1 MKSTIRKAVALEE
14 LRARNAGMS
23 APSPPLPS
31 TEKLSARSFRCGAAC
46 SLQRQGHADTI
57 ICDLLDWKQVKT
69 MQTYLR
75 RYNSLNTANGLN
87 VSDVALM
94 AATKTAAARDLV
106 EQVGGAPL
114 GRVLTPDETRA
125 VFAMLDHREEII
137 KQLVVIEENLRAQ
150 AAAAPASMVGAH
162 FSLVLERVEARLA
175 ALMEEERAAVES
187 AVEASGDAAA
197 AAAALVVPRRFVTL
211 RGVPLESAAAP
222 PVAAAL
228 GASRLGGDAAGAA
241 APKRKRS
248 VAPTV
253 TQELMN
259 AAAKAGGCADGWRK
273 MRDYFVENVDA
284 DYGLVLPK
292 VWRNAYTKRN
302 KVLAPG
308 ASTPPSKRVPAKV
321 IDAAYATGEV
331 SSWPQLRSV
340 VLREHPGLY
349 DGTKDISWRNR
360 FYKSGG
366 PLRVAAR
373 SGGGDASSDSDAE
386 LSSDEDCMTGS
397 ASE

>member
-1 MKSTIRKAVALEE
+1 VTLEAE
-14 LRARNAGMS
+14 RARNAGTS

-46 SLQRQGHADTI
+46 SMQRQGHADTI

-94 AATKTAAARDLV
+94 AANKTAAARDLV
-106 EQVGGAPL
+106 EQVGGGPL

-150 AAAAPASMVGAH
+150 AAAAPASMVGAQ

-197 AAAALVVPRRFVTL
+197 TLVVPRRFVTL
-211 RGVPLESAAAP
+211 SGVPLESAAAP
-222 PVAAAL
+222 GGAAALGGAAHPAAAL
-228 GASRLGGDAAGAA
+228 GAAAHKV
-241 APKRKRS
+241 KRKRS
-248 VAPTV
+248 IAPRL
-253 TQELMN
+253 TQPRID
-259 AAAKAGGCADGWRK
+259 KAIEAGAGANGWHSL
-273 MRDYFVENVDA
+273 RDYFNNNVNAEYDSVSEKA
-284 DYGLVLPK
+284 
-292 VWRNAYTKRN
+292 WRNAFSRRTD

-308 ASTPPSKRVPAKV
+308 TSTPRAVLVPRKV
-321 IDAAYATGEV
+321 IEAALASGEV
-331 SSWPQLRSV
+331 SSWQDLRSA
-340 VLREHPGLY
+340 VLRDHSGLY
-349 DGTKDISWRNR
+349 DATKGCTWRRR
-360 FYKSGG
+360 FWVVRG
-366 PLRVAAR
+366 PR
-373 SGGGDASSDSDAE
+373 
-386 LSSDEDCMTGS
+386 
-397 ASE
+397 